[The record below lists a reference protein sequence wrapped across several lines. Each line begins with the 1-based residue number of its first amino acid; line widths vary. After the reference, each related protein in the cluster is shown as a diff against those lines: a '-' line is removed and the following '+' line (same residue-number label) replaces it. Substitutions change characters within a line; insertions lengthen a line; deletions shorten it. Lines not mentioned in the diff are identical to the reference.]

1 MSELRGLK
9 FVTTIVLVLKT
20 IKSEDK
26 TKYGTFYSDSKAKQL
41 LLKVTLMMYFNES
54 IILQLYER

>member
-20 IKSEDK
+20 IN
-26 TKYGTFYSDSKAKQL
+26 GTFYSDSKAKQL

>member
-26 TKYGTFYSDSKAKQL
+26 TKYGTFYSDSKAE
-41 LLKVTLMMYFNES
+41 TIIIES
-54 IILQLYER
+54 DIDDVF